1 MPEFEQRM
9 DNVGRNIGEGRLGL
23 LQAVLRAV

>member
-9 DNVGRNIGEGRLGL
+9 GNVGRNIVEGRLGL
-23 LQAVLRAV
+23 IQAVLRAV